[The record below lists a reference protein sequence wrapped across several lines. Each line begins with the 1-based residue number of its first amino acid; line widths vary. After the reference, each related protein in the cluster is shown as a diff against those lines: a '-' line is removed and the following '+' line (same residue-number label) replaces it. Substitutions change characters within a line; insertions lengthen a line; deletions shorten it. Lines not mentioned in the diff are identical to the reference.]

1 VRANGR
7 ANTSRWGGE
16 EIKGKI
22 DFFFFLSI
30 FSSPPPLPP
39 REGNFRCNFKT
50 TTTTNIQYKKTIISF
65 LQFADKE
72 EQGGNK
78 GTKNA
83 AADEKS
89 FFFLLLVPL
98 LSYLH
103 SSLSVVVHSSGA
115 VDVTVTLP
123 PSRMLLLVD

>member
-1 VRANGR
+1 MRYYII
-7 ANTSRWGGE
+7 T
-16 EIKGKI
+16 
-22 DFFFFLSI
+22 
-30 FSSPPPLPP
+30 
-39 REGNFRCNFKT
+39 
-50 TTTTNIQYKKTIISF
+50 YKKLIVFRILHSSF
-65 LQFADKE
+65 LFYSLRIKE